1 MTPLPYESR
10 AAKLA
15 RLKQLL
21 AEASADER
29 AAVKG
34 FILVQLAVRRPAVVR
49 AARHWEF
56 LPKVPPLTVGGEAES

>member
-1 MTPLPYESR
+1 MTPLPFESR

-34 FILVQLAVRRPAVVR
+34 FILVQLANRRPRGVR
-49 AARHWEF
+49 VARHWEF
-56 LPKVPPLTVGGEAES
+56 MPKAPPLTVGGEADS